1 MGLGSRLRVA
11 SVFAAVLLAAVAWTA
26 PSHAR
31 QPGEAGSDLR
41 PWGEGGGNPAVVF
54 FIASHAEDTEFGTNT
69 AFHVGGGLFVT
80 CVHAFESY
88 EKFEVLTAA
97 GARSRVDRIAAFD
110 RARDVAVFTVDP
122 PLEGLAALELVDGAA
137 TPGAMTSTVG
147 FPGNAYRETAAP
159 VLGQWSIAGWGELL
173 VLDGIAEAGASG
185 GPVLD
190 GKGRALGMIFRS
202 SFGKGAGHEDGPL
215 THSVASTDIVR
226 LLGTARA
233 ALKAGPDA
241 PGPLSIDEWVR
252 RGRDTWSSL
261 PHIVHRCLWKKDFD
275 GAAKAIRK
283 RLAAHPK
290 EARTWALY
298 SEVFRAQGDLESAAR
313 AVDSGLEAEP
323 GDCRALF
330 ELGEIR
336 EQAGDTASAIA
347 AYERCA
353 LARRPGM
360 DFNDLILVCDAHC
373 KRAYLLDRAGRGE
386 EAVPAYR
393 ETLAIGPWLSREH
406 WRLGDVLC
414 LLERPREGIASF
426 RRSLA
431 LRPEQPLVLLRL
443 AIAQLAASESGAA
456 IETARAAVAMDG
468 KSPVARFLL
477 GFIAWREG
485 RADEARAQVA
495 PLVELDRDLAA
506 RLSAHLDDREDRPPG
521 FTFSMGGGL
530 KVKPLPPR

>member
-1 MGLGSRLRVA
+1 MEIGNRRRVA
-11 SVFAAVLLAAVAWTA
+11 SAFAGVLLAAMAWTV
-26 PSHAR
+26 PSHAH
-31 QPGEAGSDLR
+31 QSGEAGPDLR

-88 EKFEVLTAA
+88 EKFEVLTAT
-97 GARSRVDRIAAFD
+97 GSRSRVGRIAAFD

-122 PLEGLAALELVDGAA
+122 PLEGLAAIELADGAA
-137 TPGAMTSTVG
+137 APGTMTSTVG
-147 FPGNAYRETAAP
+147 FPGNAYREMAAP
-159 VLGQWSIAGWGELL
+159 VLGQWPVAGWGELL
-173 VLDGIAEAGASG
+173 ALDGIAEAGASG

-202 SFGKGAGHEDGPL
+202 SFGKGAGHEVGPL
-215 THSVASTDIVR
+215 TYSVASTDIVR

-241 PGPLSIDEWVR
+241 TGPLSIGEWVR
-252 RGRDTWSSL
+252 KGRDAWSPL
-261 PHIVHRCLWKKDFD
+261 PHIVHRSLWKKDFD

-283 RLAAHPK
+283 RLAANPK

-313 AVDSGLEAEP
+313 AVDSALEAEP

-330 ELGEIR
+330 ELGEIK
-336 EQAGDTASAIA
+336 EHKGETASAIA
-347 AYERCA
+347 AYEQCA
-353 LARRPGM
+353 LGRRPGM
-360 DFNDLILVCDAHC
+360 DFNDLMLVSDAHC
-373 KRAYLLDRAGRGE
+373 KRAYLLDAAGRRE
-386 EAVPAYR
+386 EAVQAYR
-393 ETLAIGPWLSREH
+393 AALAIGPYLSCEH

-414 LLERPREGIASF
+414 LLDRPSEGIAAF

-431 LRPEQPLVLLRL
+431 LRPGQPLVLLRL
-443 AIAQLAASESGAA
+443 AIAQSAGAESGAA
-456 IETARAAVAMDG
+456 LESARAAVAMDG

-477 GFIAWREG
+477 GYLAWREG
-485 RADEARAQVA
+485 WKDEARAQVA

-506 RLSAHLDDREDRPPG
+506 RLSAHLDGREDRPPG

-530 KVKPLPPR
+530 KVKPLPTR